1 MSREALQET
10 LSAVMDNEADEL
22 ELRRVLAAC
31 GEDAE
36 LRSTWSRYQLARS
49 VMHREP
55 TLPKLDIAAA
65 VSAAL
70 ADEAAPPKAEKGP
83 WRMVG
88 RLAVAASVTLAV
100 LAGVRLYNQN
110 DALPQMAQQ
119 GTTPQIALPQVKGP
133 AVLAGYSEEQGA
145 PQVITNS
152 SSSDTRWHEQ
162 RLPIYLRQHVQQS
175 AVSGTES
182 ALPYARAASLEN
194 RERLRTTSL
203 LLLLG
208 SLMAVP
214 ATQAADASDWLNRLA
229 EADRQNSFQGTFVY
243 ERNGSFSTHEIWHR
257 VESDGAV
264 RERLLQLDGARQEV
278 VRVDGRTQCISGGL
292 ADQLADAQLWPVRK
306 FDPSQLASWYD
317 LRLVGE
323 SRVAGRPAVVLAVT
337 PRDQHRYGFE
347 LHLDRDT
354 GLPLKSLLLNEKGQL
369 LERFQFTQL
378 NTGAAPA
385 EDQLQAG
392 AECQVVGP
400 AKADGEKA
408 VAWRSEWLP
417 PGFTLTRS
425 FMRRSPVTPDPVA
438 CLTYGDG
445 LARFSVFIE
454 PLHGAMVGDARSQL
468 GPTVVVSKRL
478 QTDDG
483 GQMVTVV
490 GEVPLGTAERVAL
503 SIRPEAAAQK

>member
-110 DALPQMAQQ
+110 DAL
-119 GTTPQIALPQVKGP
+119 
-133 AVLAGYSEEQGA
+133 
-145 PQVITNS
+145 QVITNS

-194 RERLRTTSL
+194 PCAPPPCCFCL
-203 LLLLG
+203 
-208 SLMAVP
+208 
-214 ATQAADASDWLNRLA
+214 AA
-229 EADRQNSFQGTFVY
+229 
-243 ERNGSFSTHEIWHR
+243 
-257 VESDGAV
+257 
-264 RERLLQLDGARQEV
+264 
-278 VRVDGRTQCISGGL
+278 
-292 ADQLADAQLWPVRK
+292 
-306 FDPSQLASWYD
+306 
-317 LRLVGE
+317 
-323 SRVAGRPAVVLAVT
+323 
-337 PRDQHRYGFE
+337 
-347 LHLDRDT
+347 
-354 GLPLKSLLLNEKGQL
+354 
-369 LERFQFTQL
+369 
-378 NTGAAPA
+378 
-385 EDQLQAG
+385 
-392 AECQVVGP
+392 
-400 AKADGEKA
+400 
-408 VAWRSEWLP
+408 
-417 PGFTLTRS
+417 
-425 FMRRSPVTPDPVA
+425 
-438 CLTYGDG
+438 
-445 LARFSVFIE
+445 
-454 PLHGAMVGDARSQL
+454 
-468 GPTVVVSKRL
+468 
-478 QTDDG
+478 
-483 GQMVTVV
+483 
-490 GEVPLGTAERVAL
+490 
-503 SIRPEAAAQK
+503 

>member
-152 SSSDTRWHEQ
+152 SSSC
-162 RLPIYLRQHVQQS
+162 S
-175 AVSGTES
+175 AVAVLARIWKINDAVEMAPEDAQPIEYQRKLTRRGLGFTQARSSQTGGIASASQHPKYLQALAGRTSEYPTWRRLAQVARLSCAPNRHGTPGS
-182 ALPYARAASLEN
+182 S
-194 RERLRTTSL
+194 LRTYHP
-203 LLLLG
+203 
-208 SLMAVP
+208 V
-214 ATQAADASDWLNRLA
+214 LA
-229 EADRQNSFQGTFVY
+229 EG
-243 ERNGSFSTHEIWHR
+243 H
-257 VESDGAV
+257 
-264 RERLLQLDGARQEV
+264 
-278 VRVDGRTQCISGGL
+278 
-292 ADQLADAQLWPVRK
+292 
-306 FDPSQLASWYD
+306 
-317 LRLVGE
+317 
-323 SRVAGRPAVVLAVT
+323 
-337 PRDQHRYGFE
+337 
-347 LHLDRDT
+347 
-354 GLPLKSLLLNEKGQL
+354 
-369 LERFQFTQL
+369 
-378 NTGAAPA
+378 
-385 EDQLQAG
+385 
-392 AECQVVGP
+392 
-400 AKADGEKA
+400 
-408 VAWRSEWLP
+408 
-417 PGFTLTRS
+417 
-425 FMRRSPVTPDPVA
+425 
-438 CLTYGDG
+438 
-445 LARFSVFIE
+445 
-454 PLHGAMVGDARSQL
+454 
-468 GPTVVVSKRL
+468 
-478 QTDDG
+478 
-483 GQMVTVV
+483 
-490 GEVPLGTAERVAL
+490 
-503 SIRPEAAAQK
+503 

>member
-1 MSREALQET
+1 M
-10 LSAVMDNEADEL
+10 
-22 ELRRVLAAC
+22 
-31 GEDAE
+31 
-36 LRSTWSRYQLARS
+36 
-49 VMHREP
+49 
-55 TLPKLDIAAA
+55 
-65 VSAAL
+65 
-70 ADEAAPPKAEKGP
+70 
-83 WRMVG
+83 
-88 RLAVAASVTLAV
+88 
-100 LAGVRLYNQN
+100 
-110 DALPQMAQQ
+110 
-119 GTTPQIALPQVKGP
+119 
-133 AVLAGYSEEQGA
+133 
-145 PQVITNS
+145 
-152 SSSDTRWHEQ
+152 
-162 RLPIYLRQHVQQS
+162 
-175 AVSGTES
+175 
-182 ALPYARAASLEN
+182 
-194 RERLRTTSL
+194 RTTSL

-214 ATQAADASDWLNRLA
+214 AIQAADASDWLKRLA
-229 EADRQNSFQGTFVY
+229 EAERQNSFQGTFVY

-257 VESDGAV
+257 VEGDGAV

-323 SRVAGRPAVVLAVT
+323 SRVAGRPAVVLAVS

-347 LHLDRDT
+347 LHLDRET

-369 LERFQFTQL
+369 LERFQFTRL

-385 EDQLQAG
+385 DDQLQAG
-392 AECQVVGP
+392 AECQAVGP
-400 AKADGEKA
+400 VKGEAEKA

-438 CLTYGDG
+438 CLTYDDG